1 MTTHQASFIKVIGI
15 FLGVVVL
22 ILGIGTIGTML
33 YSANEIRTSDT
44 GMSSNIDGN
53 MLSNPSEIAVPSE
66 FMSKDAAGT
75 SVDMMPFFPYPQ
87 PGQTSLDQDRQLIKN
102 GILTIIVN
110 DLRASS
116 NSLSQKAK
124 DLNGFASSSYINT
137 LPDGTE
143 QANITLRVPAK
154 ETDGLLQTI
163 RATATRIVDEQ
174 TSSSDTTDQLVDLD
188 ARLTSLKQAE
198 AQYAEILKKA
208 TSVEDILKVTQAQ
221 TDIRTQIEQLAAQQ
235 QNLQSQVAFSTITV
249 SMSTET
255 GLPGQPAWLPAQ
267 QAKLAWQALIRGL
280 QGTADTLIV
289 GLVFLPLL
297 ALWLGLL
304 WLFAKL
310 GYKVIVW
317 IRQRVFRQ

>member
-1 MTTHQASFIKVIGI
+1 MTTHQTSFTKVIGI

-22 ILGIGTIGTML
+22 ILGIGTIGMMF
-33 YSANEIRTSDT
+33 YGANGTRTSDS
-44 GMSSNIDGN
+44 GMSSSIDGN

-66 FMSKDAAGT
+66 FMSKDATGT
-75 SVDMMPFFPYPQ
+75 SIDMMPFFPYPQ
-87 PGQTSLDQDRQLIKN
+87 PGQTSLDQDRKLIKT
-102 GILTIIVN
+102 GFLTIIVN
-110 DLRASS
+110 DLRATSTL
-116 NSLSQKAK
+116 LSQKAK
-124 DLNGFASSSYINT
+124 DLNGFASSSSINT
-137 LPDGTE
+137 LADGTE
-143 QANITLRVPAK
+143 QAFITLRVPDK
-154 ETDGLLQTI
+154 NTDSLLQAI
-163 RATATRIVDEQ
+163 RSNATRVVDEE
-174 TSSSDTTDQLVDLD
+174 TNSSDTTDQLVDLE
-188 ARLTSLKQAE
+188 ARLNSLRQAE
-198 AQYAEILKKA
+198 AQYSEILKKA
-208 TSVEDILKVTQAQ
+208 TSVEDILKITQAQ

-235 QNLQSQVAFSTITV
+235 QNLQSQVSFSTINV

-280 QGTADTLIV
+280 QGTADTLII

-297 ALWLGLL
+297 AIWLGLL